1 MPFISAATVAPGL
14 PGEFYNH
21 HLFLCGDV
29 DSVCAN
35 TATDQ
40 YTVLKIS
47 IIYPLCILCVRL
59 YPLICILSY
68 TPIYTEYRFSGR
80 D

>member
-1 MPFISAATVAPGL
+1 MPFFSAATVAPGL

-40 YTVLKIS
+40 YHAK
-47 IIYPLCILCVRL
+47 
-59 YPLICILSY
+59 
-68 TPIYTEYRFSGR
+68 